1 MLINLQI
8 QLKIN
13 IVKLLCLT
21 TNYLLLTIAGRIG
34 EKKSRTFA

>member
-13 IVKLLCLT
+13 IVKLL
-21 TNYLLLTIAGRIG
+21 YGFVDRIQLFFNT
-34 EKKSRTFA
+34 KKKI